1 MTAMHGTPSK
11 LVMQRAAEP
20 TLCRDLAPPAT
31 KSYAAPFLGKERR
44 YGVGGGVRRDPWR
57 RPVTRLATSKDRIYD
72 RIDKWLLK
80 EYQLAPLDRGRVRE
94 AVFAGRQLDDPALA
108 RAAHQLASEVLRGRL
123 GGLRLVRVM
132 GGVFLV
138 GPVGFAAGG
147 IGGLVVSHDPWYAL
161 DIVFSA
167 FLTVPAVMYIRLLQK
182 ARRQVGLAL
191 ELNEDAPHPLG
202 DSSREET

>member
-1 MTAMHGTPSK
+1 MAAQGVSACPVGS
-11 LVMQRAAEP
+11 RA
-20 TLCRDLAPPAT
+20 
-31 KSYAAPFLGKERR
+31 
-44 YGVGGGVRRDPWR
+44 
-57 RPVTRLATSKDRIYD
+57 
-72 RIDKWLLK
+72 
-80 EYQLAPLDRGRVRE
+80 VRE

-147 IGGLVVSHDPWYAL
+147 IRGLVVSHDPWYAL

-167 FLTVPAVMYIRLLQK
+167 FFPAPAV
-182 ARRQVGLAL
+182 
-191 ELNEDAPHPLG
+191 
-202 DSSREET
+202 

>member
-1 MTAMHGTPSK
+1 MAWAVAFVVI
-11 LVMQRAAEP
+11 L
-20 TLCRDLAPPAT
+20 
-31 KSYAAPFLGKERR
+31 
-44 YGVGGGVRRDPWR
+44 GVGLPVAAWWYSGRRPPS
-57 RPVTRLATSKDRIYD
+57 PVTRLETSEDRIYG

>member
-1 MTAMHGTPSK
+1 MAWAVAFIVI
-11 LVMQRAAEP
+11 L
-20 TLCRDLAPPAT
+20 
-31 KSYAAPFLGKERR
+31 
-44 YGVGGGVRRDPWR
+44 GVGLPVAAWWYSGR
-57 RPVTRLATSKDRIYD
+57 RPPSPVNRPGTSIDRIND

-94 AVFAGRQLDDPALA
+94 AVFEGRQLDDPALA

-123 GGLRLVRVM
+123 GGLRM
-132 GGVFLV
+132 AGVNAGMFLV
-138 GPVGFAAGG
+138 GPVGFAGAG
-147 IGGLVVSHDPWYAL
+147 IRGLVIGHDPWYAL

-202 DSSREET
+202 DG